1 MSKDRMTIEL
11 ATKFLQ
17 LEAERYKKEYDRI
30 IAEKKAA
37 LENARKSFIGQA
49 LQNEL
54 DRIEKKFGE
63 ELIAAKHEALK
74 SVEVLNELREQE
86 KAEVQGINR
95 DTIEKINTIKDV
107 PMTEDEFVALMDDV
121 RVTSN
126 YWAKRSLMNIAEKN
140 NIDPVKT
147 GIGADYALKL
157 NVLSQL
163 ESQMAEIVEKYP
175 CEGIYSGDRPKVLY
189 ANLAD
194 NVCDNAIRLYGGT
207 VDLRTETAKA
217 QKAILFIKAQQTDM
231 NKALAISNAFRNSKT
246 NENRNAMLYALA
258 TDSSISPLSLQMSG
272 IYGEIEDFKNGKI
285 TQYAAA
291 CNAMEKVRKAT
302 EKDTVEMVKAEQ
314 GSNTYF
320 AEMYADEI
328 KKNEFLKSFASPLVD
343 NVPGEVA
350 EADGKK
356 IDAE

>member
-1 MSKDRMTIEL
+1 MNTKMTIEL

-17 LEAERYKKEYDRI
+17 LEAERYEKEYDRI

-37 LENARKSFIGQA
+37 LENAKRSFIGQA
-49 LQNEL
+49 LKVEL

-63 ELIAAKHEALK
+63 EMIAAKHEAMQ

-95 DTIEKINTIKDV
+95 DTIEKINAIKDV

-126 YWAKRSLMNIAEKN
+126 YWAKRALMNIAEKN
-140 NIDPVKT
+140 NIDSVKT

-175 CEGIYSGDRPKVLY
+175 CEGTYSVDRPKVLY

-194 NVCDNAIRLYGGT
+194 NVCKRAIELYGGT
-207 VDLRTETAKA
+207 ADLRTETAKA
-217 QKAILFIKAQQTDM
+217 QKAILFIKAQQSDM
-231 NKALAISNAFRNSKT
+231 NRALAISNAFRNSKT
-246 NENRNAMLYALA
+246 KENRDAMLYALA
-258 TDSSISPLSLQMSG
+258 TDSDFSPLSLQMSG
-272 IYGEIEDFKNGKI
+272 IYDEIVEFKSGKAAE
-285 TQYAAA
+285 YASA
-291 CNAMEKVRKAT
+291 CKAMDRVRKAT
-302 EKDTVEMVKAEQ
+302 EKESVEMVKAEQ
-314 GSNTYF
+314 GSNAYF